1 MRALDQEELGQ
12 RKRKVLQYVI
22 HEFVRTGKP
31 VGSQSVA
38 STSRLG
44 LSPATIRHVLSEL
57 EKEDMII
64 QPHTSAGRVPTDK
77 GYRLYVDSLVE
88 LQRLAIQEQTRIQ
101 NEYEARVREVE
112 DFMNHTS
119 RMLSTL
125 SHYSGFVMTPKW
137 DRNIFS
143 CLELVPISSHRILCA
158 MVSES
163 GLAKHFVIASNI
175 EISRDKLRVIARLI
189 NEHCRGC
196 SLQEVKNRILEK
208 LEDVQQEYRDTLSVA
223 KEIAEEIKKFSE
235 NELYLD
241 GTSNILALP
250 DFSSAS
256 ELQNLLKIIEEKQIL
271 ANLLEGELAEEEGKK
286 DRNQSREKESK
297 EIRKGGIESPMARA
311 RTKVHVRIGSENKN
325 KILQNISLVSSTYQL
340 SDKTVGVLGILG
352 PKRMEYPKMIAL
364 VDYVSQMVNRFLN
377 ETEKN
382 D

>member
-143 CLELVPISSHRILCA
+143 CLEL
-158 MVSES
+158 
-163 GLAKHFVIASNI
+163 
-175 EISRDKLRVIARLI
+175 
-189 NEHCRGC
+189 
-196 SLQEVKNRILEK
+196 
-208 LEDVQQEYRDTLSVA
+208 
-223 KEIAEEIKKFSE
+223 
-235 NELYLD
+235 
-241 GTSNILALP
+241 
-250 DFSSAS
+250 
-256 ELQNLLKIIEEKQIL
+256 
-271 ANLLEGELAEEEGKK
+271 
-286 DRNQSREKESK
+286 
-297 EIRKGGIESPMARA
+297 
-311 RTKVHVRIGSENKN
+311 
-325 KILQNISLVSSTYQL
+325 
-340 SDKTVGVLGILG
+340 
-352 PKRMEYPKMIAL
+352 
-364 VDYVSQMVNRFLN
+364 
-377 ETEKN
+377 
-382 D
+382 